1 MGNKR
6 ESYDKEFKRKT
17 VEHMETANKKPTE
30 IASELNIP
38 KSTLSRWIKQY
49 GSGAVEAQTQVFVD
63 YERLKKLEQ
72 RNLELLEEN
81 EILKKARHFFTKDP
95 R

>member
-6 ESYDKEFKRKT
+6 ESHDEEFKRKT
-17 VEHMETANKKPTE
+17 VERMETENKRPIE
-30 IASELNIP
+30 IARELNIP
-38 KSTLSRWIKQY
+38 ESTLKRWIIQY
-49 GSGAVEAQTQVFVD
+49 GSGAAETQTQVFVD

-72 RNLELLEEN
+72 LNLELQEEN

>member
-1 MGNKR
+1 MGNQR
-6 ESYDKEFKRKT
+6 ESYDEEFKRKT
-17 VEHMETANKKPTE
+17 VELMETENKRPIE
-30 IASELNIP
+30 ISRELNIP

-72 RNLELLEEN
+72 EYLELREEN
-81 EILKKARHFFTKDP
+81 EILKKAKHFFTKDP